1 MAQEFGDL
9 LRKAREDKGLTQAEL
24 AQRGGLQPS
33 AIAHFEAGRRSPS
46 LDNLRRLADALS
58 VSLDYLLGRETE
70 PGSAGPV
77 AEQLLRDFARIAAK
91 DQDTVADFARMLA
104 EKGKP
109 RKGDK

>member
-1 MAQEFGDL
+1 MTTYGDWPTPF
-9 LRKAREDKGLTQAEL
+9 RF
-24 AQRGGLQPS
+24 P
-33 AIAHFEAGRRSPS
+33 
-46 LDNLRRLADALS
+46 
-58 VSLDYLLGRETE
+58 LDYLLGRETE
-70 PGSAGPV
+70 PGNAGPV